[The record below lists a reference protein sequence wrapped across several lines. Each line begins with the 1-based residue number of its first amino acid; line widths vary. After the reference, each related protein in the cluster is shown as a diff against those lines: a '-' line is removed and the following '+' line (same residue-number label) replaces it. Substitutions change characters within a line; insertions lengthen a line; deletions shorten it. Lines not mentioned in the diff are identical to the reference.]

1 MHYWDWAPR
10 RSPAL
15 ATVVFAHAT
24 GFHGRLWDA
33 VIARLSPSWRCVA
46 LDLRGHGRSEAP
58 DPGAGDPYAWREFT
72 ADTVAVMEALD
83 LRGALGVGHSMGGFV
98 MATAAARAAARF
110 VGLVLADPVITDAQD
125 ARRRDRLALARSIA
139 GRGEVGVDI
148 AAGARKRR
156 PVWPSA
162 EAMIESL
169 GGRPPF
175 DTWDEQP
182 LHDYCTYGLL
192 PHEGKGLR
200 LACPPEVEAAT
211 FAATNGTDPW
221 PDLPRLGVPVTVMR
235 GLATHGLP
243 STTSARAVGAIPH
256 GRDMPIADCNHF
268 IPMERPDLVADAIG
282 QLARRL
288 GLAF

>member
-1 MHYWDWAPR
+1 MSEQRPAPTSATVPVRGLTLHYWDWAPR

-58 DPGAGDPYAWREFT
+58 DPDDGNPYAWREFT
-72 ADTVAVMEALD
+72 ADTVALMEALD
-83 LRGALGVGHSMGGFV
+83 LRGALGVAHSMGGFV
-98 MATAAARAAARF
+98 MATSAARAASRF
-110 VGLVLADPVITDAQD
+110 VGLVLADPVITDTQD
-125 ARRRDRLALARSIA
+125 ARRRDRLALARSI
-139 GRGEVGVDI
+139 GGSGQMGVDI

-169 GGRPPF
+169 AGRPPF
-175 DTWDEQP
+175 DTW
-182 LHDYCTYGLL
+182 
-192 PHEGKGLR
+192 LR
-200 LACPPEVEAAT
+200 LACPPAVEAAT

-221 PDLPRLGVPVTVMR
+221 PDLPRLGMPVTVMR

-256 GRDMPIADCNHF
+256 GRDMPVADCNHF